1 MKTPAPLYL
10 LPRPG
15 AAVPG
20 RWAEAFADGRGVAA
34 AELAQGLGGASAG
47 EDRPLLWLSTG
58 MLDWPAQVR
67 AHATA
72 ARVIVLSGAPDK
84 EEGLQAMEAGA
95 RGYAH
100 AYAVPALLREVAV
113 VVSHGG
119 LWLGPEVLQHLV
131 SSTHDA
137 LRLRPRPA
145 SAAGGESGGGA
156 IAAAWARLTAREVEV
171 ARAVAQGRS
180 NKEVA
185 DALFISERTVKAHL
199 GSIFDKLGVRDR
211 LQLVLHMAAAA
222 ETPPPEPSA

>member
-1 MKTPAPLYL
+1 MKTHAHLYL

-15 AAVPG
+15 AAVPE
-20 RWAEAFADGRGVAA
+20 RWAAAFADAGGVSA
-34 AELAQGLGGASAG
+34 AELETRLGGPSAG
-47 EDRPLLWLSTG
+47 DERPLLWLGTG
-58 MLDWPAQVR
+58 MPDWPAQVR
-67 AHATA
+67 AHASA

-84 EEGLQAMEAGA
+84 DEGLQAMEAGA

-100 AYAVPALLREVAV
+100 AYAVPALLQEVAV

-131 SSTHDA
+131 SNTHDA

-145 SAAGGESGGGA
+145 SAAQGVGA

-222 ETPPPEPSA
+222 ETPTPPPEPSA

>member
-1 MKTPAPLYL
+1 M
-10 LPRPG
+10 
-15 AAVPG
+15 PG

-34 AELAQGLGGASAG
+34 AELAQGLGGASAS
-47 EDRPLLWLSTG
+47 ENRPLLWLGTG
-58 MLDWPAQVR
+58 MPDWPAQVR
-67 AHATA
+67 AHASA

-100 AYAVPALLREVAV
+100 AWAVPALLREVAL

-137 LRLRPRPA
+137 LRLRPQPP
-145 SAAGGESGGGA
+145 SPMQGSGA
-156 IAAAWARLTAREVEV
+156 IAAAWARLTTREVEV

>member
-1 MKTPAPLYL
+1 MKTHAHLYL

-20 RWAEAFADGRGVAA
+20 RWAEAFADGLGVSA
-34 AELAQGLGGASAG
+34 AELAKRLGGPSAG
-47 EDRPLLWLSTG
+47 DERPLLWLGTG
-58 MLDWPAQVR
+58 MPDWPAQVR
-67 AHATA
+67 AHASA

-84 EEGLQAMEAGA
+84 DEGLQAMEAGA

-100 AYAVPALLREVAV
+100 AYAVPALLQEVAV

-145 SAAGGESGGGA
+145 SAAQGAGA

-222 ETPPPEPSA
+222 ETPTSPPEPSA